1 MHHPPHQK
9 IKKRTKRIPCTVWKT
24 NYSRVYLEVRGS
36 AASGVLLK
44 LQAREKI
51 MSQARWLRIKQEAKL
66 QHPALGLQ
74 VHKSATRSAAPGPV
88 NCTAACG
95 GATHAVQ
102 PGCGAGHASRASSC
116 PKRPAVTALSLPD
129 AHYPSFPSSAS
140 HAAGTGISKGDC
152 PQQATG
158 PFSLPSAPGEPVI
171 ASNNNR

>member
-51 MSQARWLRIKQEAKL
+51 MSQARWLRIKQEARL
-66 QHPALGLQ
+66 QHPPLGLQ

-116 PKRPAVTALSLPD
+116 PKRPTVTALSLPD